1 VPRGHVVAAAVAR
14 RRPLP
19 DRPPAIDRGPRPA
32 GTTNQERT
40 HHMADITA
48 AAVKDLRERT
58 GAGFM
63 DCKNA
68 LVASDGDVEK
78 AVAILR
84 EKGLAA
90 AAKRADR
97 DAREGLVSSYLHTG
111 GRLGVLIEVN
121 CETDFVARTDEFQ
134 KLVRDLA
141 IQVAGMTPLYV
152 DADAIPTEI
161 IAAKRAELLADPAT
175 QKKPESIRP
184 QIVDGQLNKWFS
196 QVCLLDQP
204 FRDEERTVR
213 DLVTEKIATIGEN
226 IRVRRFV
233 RYALGEEL

>member
-1 VPRGHVVAAAVAR
+1 
-14 RRPLP
+14 
-19 DRPPAIDRGPRPA
+19 
-32 GTTNQERT
+32 
-40 HHMADITA
+40 MADITA

-78 AVAILR
+78 AVAWLR

-97 DAREGLVSSYLHTG
+97 DARDGLVSSYLHTG

-141 IQVAGMTPLYV
+141 IQVAGMTPQYV
-152 DADAIPTEI
+152 DAAAIPAEV
-161 IAAKRAELLADPAT
+161 IAAKRAELMADPAT
-175 QKKPESIRP
+175 QKKPEHIRG